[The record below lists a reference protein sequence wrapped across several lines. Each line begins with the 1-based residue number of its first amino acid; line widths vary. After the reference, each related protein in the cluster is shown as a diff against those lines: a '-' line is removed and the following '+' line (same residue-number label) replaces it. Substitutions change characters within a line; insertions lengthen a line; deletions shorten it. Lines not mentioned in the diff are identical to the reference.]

1 MLHLCKVEK
10 IKGHG
15 RIERRRYTLL
25 SARDPL
31 LFNFRWPGMKSIGM
45 IETKR
50 TVSHETTHS
59 IRYFITTL
67 EYEQIDDF
75 MRGVRKHWDIEINL
89 HWSLD
94 VSFNEDH
101 SRARAGHAAENL
113 ATVRRVAL
121 NLLKQETSMK
131 AGITRKR
138 KRAGW
143 ENEYLLT
150 ILKADQKLVQKKS
163 KVSGL

>member
-1 MLHLCKVEK
+1 MLYLCRVEK
-10 IKGHG
+10 VKSHG
-15 RIERRRYTLL
+15 RLERRRYTLL

-31 LFNFRWPGMKSIGM
+31 LFDLRWPGMKSIGM

-50 TVSHETTHS
+50 TVNHETTHS

-67 EYEQIDDF
+67 EYERIDDF

-101 SRARAGHAAENL
+101 SRIRSGHAAENL
-113 ATVRRVAL
+113 ATIRRVAL

-143 ENEYLLT
+143 DNNYLFT
-150 ILKADQKLVQKKS
+150 ILHADKKHQDHEKS
-163 KVSGL
+163 ENL